1 MPRLSRSL
9 ALALLIG
16 APLPALAQDAT
27 GLWRSEATAEGTI
40 EVKIAPCG
48 TALCGTILRARDLVG
63 AEQPYPHSGK
73 QMIWDM
79 VADGPGQ
86 WSGGQIWDPR
96 NDRTFAS
103 KMALSGNR
111 LIVAGC
117 VLGICQRQNW
127 QRVN

>member
-1 MPRLSRSL
+1 
-9 ALALLIG
+9 
-16 APLPALAQDAT
+16 
-27 GLWRSEATAEGTI
+27 
-40 EVKIAPCG
+40 
-48 TALCGTILRARDLVG
+48 
-63 AEQPYPHSGK
+63 
-73 QMIWDM
+73 MIWDM
-79 VADGPGQ
+79 VADGPRK